1 MNNLPGNPW
10 KRSGIIARAGVKA
23 GGNYIRHH
31 VGNAL
36 PMKSLHQ
43 DKETLNRKNALSLI
57 KELSKLRGA
66 ALKMA
71 QGLSMDTGIL
81 PEEFS
86 EVMNAAQYRVPA
98 MNRSLVRT
106 QFKSAVG
113 SEPEKFFKKFDYE
126 AFAAATIGQ
135 VQG

>member
-1 MNNLPGNPW
+1 
-10 KRSGIIARAGVKA
+10 
-23 GGNYIRHH
+23 
-31 VGNAL
+31 
-36 PMKSLHQ
+36 
-43 DKETLNRKNALSLI
+43 
-57 KELSKLRGA
+57 
-66 ALKMA
+66 MA

-113 SEPEKFFKKFDYE
+113 SKPEEFFKRFEYE
-126 AFAAATIGQ
+126 AFAAANHRSSP
-135 VQG
+135 QG

>member
-1 MNNLPGNPW
+1 MNNLPGSPW

-23 GGNYIRHH
+23 GGNFIRHH

-36 PMKSLHQ
+36 PIKSLHQ
-43 DKETLNRKNALSLI
+43 DKEILNRKNALSLI
-57 KELSKLRGA
+57 QELSQLRGA

-98 MNRSLVRT
+98 MNG
-106 QFKSAVG
+106 F
-113 SEPEKFFKKFDYE
+113 
-126 AFAAATIGQ
+126 
-135 VQG
+135 

>member
-1 MNNLPGNPW
+1 M
-10 KRSGIIARAGVKA
+10 
-23 GGNYIRHH
+23 
-31 VGNAL
+31 
-36 PMKSLHQ
+36 
-43 DKETLNRKNALSLI
+43 NRKNALSLI
-57 KELSKLRGA
+57 KELSQLRGA

-113 SEPEKFFKKFDYE
+113 SEPEEFFKRFE
-126 AFAAATIGQ
+126 LSLIHI
-135 VQG
+135 